1 MLSETDIYVIVLFFG
16 AFAVPRMLMFV
27 GCSDDPVR
35 GDTGLEIVETGIE
48 AGDTGIDTGGTD
60 TSDFIFQRL
69 ESCCHMADNFMAL

>member
-48 AGDTGIDTGGTD
+48 AGDTGIDTGGID
-60 TSDFIFQRL
+60 TSDFYILETGRL
-69 ESCCHMADNFMAL
+69 LPHGR